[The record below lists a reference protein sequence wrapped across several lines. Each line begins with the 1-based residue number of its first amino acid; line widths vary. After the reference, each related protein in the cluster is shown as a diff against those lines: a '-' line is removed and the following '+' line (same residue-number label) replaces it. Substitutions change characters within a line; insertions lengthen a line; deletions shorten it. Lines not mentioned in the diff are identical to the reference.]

1 MTFRFDGRVAVVTG
15 AGGGIGRAHA
25 LLLASRGA
33 KVVVNDLARADT
45 TRGVDSAADRVVAEI
60 QAAGGE
66 AVASYSSVSEPDS
79 AKEIIETALTA
90 FGGVHIV
97 VNNAG
102 ILRDRSFAKM
112 TFEDFDLVLRVHLQG
127 TAYVTKAAWPYLV
140 EQKFGRV
147 VLTSSAS
154 GLAGSY
160 GQANYGAA
168 KAGMIGLMNNL
179 KNEGAKSGVLINAVT
194 PVAAT
199 QMTEGLLPREMADII
214 SPDHIAPAVAWLCSD
229 ACNVTGQN
237 ISAGGSH
244 YASIHVVKTRGVV
257 LDPRQPATIEAFAA
271 ARDAIFELEGA
282 TLYQGTFDSETKA
295 KLGL

>member
-1 MTFRFDGRVAVVTG
+1 MAYRFDGRVAVVTG

-33 KVVVNDLARADT
+33 RVVVNDLAGNGT
-45 TRGVDSAADRVVAEI
+45 KKGVDTAADRVVAEI
-60 QAAGGE
+60 KAAGGE
-66 AVASYSSVSEPDS
+66 AVANYSSVADPES
-79 AKEIIETALTA
+79 AATIVETAITV
-90 FGGVHIV
+90 FGGIHIV

-102 ILRDRSFAKM
+102 ILRDKSFARM
-112 TFEDFDLVLRVHLQG
+112 EMADFDLVLRVHLQG
-127 TAYVTKAAWPYLV
+127 SAYVTKAAWPHLV
-140 EQKFGRV
+140 EQKYGRI

-160 GQANYGAA
+160 GQTNYGAA

-179 KNEGAKSGVLINAVT
+179 KNEGAKSGILVNTIT

-199 QMTEGLLPREMADII
+199 QMTEGLLPQRVAEIS

-229 ACNVTGQN
+229 ECVVTGQN

-244 YASIHVVKTRGVV
+244 YASIHVVKTPGVV
-257 LDPRQPATIEAFAA
+257 LDPLRPATIEEFAA
-271 ARDAIFELEGA
+271 RSEEIFSLDGA
-282 TLYQGTFDSETKA
+282 APYHGTFDTETRG
-295 KLGL
+295 KLGI